1 MSRRIQVLPDAVA
14 NQIAAGEAVER
25 PASVVKELVENALDA
40 GATRVDVAIERGGKR
55 RIRVSDDGVG
65 MSREDALLSLDRH
78 ATSKIAEAGDLTGVR
93 TFGFRGEALP
103 SIAAVSRMTL
113 ETWEGEDESGT
124 RVTVNGGR
132 ISDVSDV
139 ARRRG
144 TTVDVRNLFFN
155 APVRARF
162 LKSVSAEA
170 RATNEAA
177 ISLALANPRVAF
189 HLTSDDRVL
198 LDLPASEDAAGRVT
212 QIWGRE
218 HGGTLIPAVHEHE
231 GLEVRGL
238 VQRPDA
244 AKPGVRR
251 SHLFVNGR
259 PFRSTEVV
267 RAAERGYRTT
277 IPQGAR
283 PWIFLYL
290 RVPGPQVD
298 VNVHP
303 TKAEVRFR
311 EPGRVEDV
319 VERAVRSA
327 LDDEASSATFDRE
340 LGPPTMVVREG
351 GGAGSGGAPA
361 GGTAGVGTAG
371 GGVSGGVEEAG
382 SGPGAPAGTSSRRE
396 GDDSTKGRPADDQ
409 MALFVSGVEAAG
421 GADGE
426 DTEDQADVPAPGAV
440 IQEGVGRPRLWQV
453 LDTYVLAETRDGI
466 LIVDQHAAH
475 ERILFQRL
483 MDDFE
488 AGGQESQHLL
498 FPLTLRLTVPEVELV
513 EELGSLL
520 ARAGFEVEGFGG
532 DTVIVRAV
540 PNPHRYFDAERAF
553 REMVHE
559 LTHGSE
565 LVRSARNQH
574 ERIAMTFAC
583 KSAIKAGQKLSE
595 AEMQELF
602 DQLFATELPHHD
614 VHGRPTIVRLSRAEL
629 ERKFGRS

>member
-1 MSRRIQVLPDAVA
+1 MRRIRILPDVVA

-40 GATRVDVAIERGGKR
+40 KASHVEIAIERGGKR

-65 MSREDALLSLDRH
+65 MGREDALLCLDRH
-78 ATSKIAEAGDLTGVR
+78 ATSKIEEASDLTGVM
-93 TFGFRGEALP
+93 TFGFRGEAMP
-103 SIAAVSRMTL
+103 SIAAVSRMAVD
-113 ETWEGEDESGT
+113 TWDGEEESGT
-124 RVTVNGGR
+124 RVTVAGGQ
-132 ISDVSDV
+132 ISNVTDV

-144 TTVDVRNLFFN
+144 TTVDVKNLFYN

-170 RATNEAA
+170 RAVNEAA
-177 ISLALANPRVAF
+177 TALALANPRVGF
-189 HLTSDDRVL
+189 RLTSDDRVL
-198 LDLPASEDAAGRVT
+198 LDLPASTDLAERVT
-212 QIWGRE
+212 QIWGTE
-218 HGGTLIPAVHEHE
+218 HGETLIPAAGQVDVMEVK
-231 GLEVRGL
+231 GLI
-238 VQRPDA
+238 QRPDA
-244 AKPGVRR
+244 AKPGLRR
-251 SHLFVNGR
+251 NHFFVNGR
-259 PFRSTEVV
+259 PFRSTEIV

-277 IPQGAR
+277 IPQGVR
-283 PWIFLYL
+283 PWMFLYL
-290 RVPGPQVD
+290 RLPGDGVD

-311 EPGRVEDV
+311 DLARVEAL
-319 VERAVRSA
+319 VEEAVRAA
-327 LDDEASSATFDRE
+327 LDDEASAATFDRE
-340 LGPPTMVVREG
+340 V
-351 GGAGSGGAPA
+351 GAPA
-361 GGTAGVGTAG
+361 LVVKEANDGPTRRLATADSPPDT
-371 GGVSGGVEEAG
+371 
-382 SGPGAPAGTSSRRE
+382 TS
-396 GDDSTKGRPADDQ
+396 ADAQ
-409 MALFVSGVEAAG
+409 MALFVSSAEPS
-421 GADGE
+421 GADGSVE
-426 DTEDQADVPAPGAV
+426 EGSAPRDANAAPLPEAGAR
-440 IQEGVGRPRLWQV
+440 RPRLWQV

-483 MDDFE
+483 MDGFE
-488 AGGQESQHLL
+488 AGGQESQRLL
-498 FPLTLRLTVPEVELV
+498 FPLTLRLTPPEVEMIEDLK
-513 EELGSLL
+513 GLL

-532 DTVIVRAV
+532 DTVIVHAV
-540 PNPHRYFDAERAF
+540 PDPHRYFDAERAF

-583 KSAIKAGQKLSE
+583 KSAIKAGQRLSD

-614 VHGRPTIVRLSRAEL
+614 VHGRPTVVRLSAGEL